1 MFELALN
8 PGGAWPDPGG
18 VQKAPAPIM
27 PLFQD
32 MPGLL
37 LAFREGKPEALSAV
51 YRHYVRSVDGY
62 LRALARRAG
71 TPDLCQPSAVA
82 DLLQEVFIRA
92 FSPNARLAYDGLRD
106 FGPYLNTIA
115 RNCFI
120 DTLRKRRIEVPL
132 GIEELEAE
140 ESMKNGLED
149 YDPKVVA
156 VLEEYLR
163 ELTEPEKGVYE
174 MRFELGRSQE
184 AACEALGIS
193 RRSLRTAEDRLRKGL
208 RKALFM
214 AGVLHETQGFA
225 GGVRSGGRS

>member
-1 MFELALN
+1 MFELSLSS
-8 PGGAWPDPGG
+8 GGNWGAQSAGAK
-18 VQKAPAPIM
+18 VPAPNLS
-27 PLFQD
+27 LFQAV
-32 MPGLL
+32 PGLL
-37 LAFREGKPEALSAV
+37 VAFREGKSDALSTV
-51 YRHYVRSVDGY
+51 YRHYVRSVDVY
-62 LRALARRAG
+62 LRALARRSG
-71 TPDLCQPSAVA
+71 TPDLCQASAIA

-132 GIEELEAE
+132 GIEELHADEATDG
-140 ESMKNGLED
+140 GLDD

-156 VLEEYLR
+156 VLEAYLQR
-163 ELTEPEKGVYE
+163 LPDPEKRVYE
-174 MRFELGRSQE
+174 MRFVIGRSQE
-184 AACEALGIS
+184 AACEALGVS

-214 AGVLHETQGFA
+214 AGVLYETQRARQGA
-225 GGVRSGGRS
+225 RS

>member
-1 MFELALN
+1 MFELSLG
-8 PGGAWPDPGG
+8 PGGDWVTRGAAP
-18 VQKAPAPIM
+18 KAPVPNV

-32 MPGLL
+32 LPGLL
-37 LAFREGKPEALSAV
+37 IAFRDGKSEALSTV
-51 YRHYVRSVDGY
+51 YRHYVRSVDAY

-71 TPDLCQPSAVA
+71 TPELSQASAVA

-92 FSPNARLAYDGLRD
+92 FSPSARLAYDGLRD

-132 GIEELEAE
+132 GIEELHSDDAT
-140 ESMKNGLED
+140 NGGLDD

-156 VLEEYLR
+156 VLESYLGQ
-163 ELTEPEKGVYE
+163 LPDPEKRVYE
-174 MRFELGRSQE
+174 SRFVLGRSQE
-184 AACEALGIS
+184 AACEALGMS

-214 AGVLHETQGFA
+214 AGVLYETEEHSA
-225 GGVRSGGRS
+225 GARRGGRS